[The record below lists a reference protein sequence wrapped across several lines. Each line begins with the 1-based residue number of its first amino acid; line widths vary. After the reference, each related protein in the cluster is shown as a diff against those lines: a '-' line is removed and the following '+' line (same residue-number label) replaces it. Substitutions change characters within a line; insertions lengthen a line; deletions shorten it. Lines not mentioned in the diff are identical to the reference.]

1 MVENLDYEMLNTI
14 MKATAEMLKY
24 NATLETA
31 QKTLYAAFF
40 TAGASIFAAGIT
52 IFGNYRINIKAKK
65 IDYQNEYYKKILDKR
80 INAYEALNNLVF
92 NLNKFSSINIRIN
105 NSDTVKKDY
114 PVIFANMSSLEEL
127 IRRIGE
133 FHKEEFW
140 ISYSTVGI
148 IHRYIYLLSSAV
160 TDIRKNNNDNSNLQ
174 FVALERYTNEF
185 QNGALGKHITDDM
198 FNDLIGNIRSNLA
211 LLENTELSREDYNFY
226 SLAVG
231 MALNEIIKLI
241 NNALIE
247 KYMDDFKELHKIDDF
262 LDFNQQ
268 RR

>member
-1 MVENLDYEMLNTI
+1 MENLDYVALNNLI
-14 MKATAEMLKY
+14 NNLAEFLK
-24 NATLETA
+24 NAKINSTFDISNGLVVLITPLL
-31 QKTLYAAFF
+31 T
-40 TAGASIFAAGIT
+40 GIIT
-52 IFGNYRINIKAKK
+52 FWVNRNTKN
-65 IDYQNEYYKKILDKR
+65 IDYKNDYYKKILDKR
-80 INAYEALNNLVF
+80 INAYEALINLVF

-114 PVIFANMSSLEEL
+114 PIFFANMSSLEEL
-127 IRRIGE
+127 IRKIEE

-148 IHRYIYLLSSAV
+148 IHHYIDLLSSAV
-160 TDIRKNNNDNSNLQ
+160 TDIRKNNNSNNDNSNLQ
-174 FVALERYTNEF
+174 FVALERYINEF
-185 QNGALGKHITDDM
+185 QNGALGKHITNNM
-198 FNDLIGNIRSNLA
+198 FNDLIENIRSNLM
-211 LLENTELSREDYNFY
+211 LLENKELSREDYNFY

-262 LDFNQQ
+262 LDFNQ
-268 RR
+268 